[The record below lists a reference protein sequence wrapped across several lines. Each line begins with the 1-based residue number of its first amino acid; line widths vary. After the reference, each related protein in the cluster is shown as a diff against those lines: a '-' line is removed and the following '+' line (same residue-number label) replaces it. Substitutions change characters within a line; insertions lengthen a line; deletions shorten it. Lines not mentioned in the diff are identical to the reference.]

1 MRQANLIDGK
11 WVEADSGRTLEVL
24 DPATD
29 ARVGSVPVMGAA
41 ETRRAVDAAAEA
53 WQDARTAEAAEEAR
67 GRASWRWFAGRQ
79 LLKRRRVP

>member
-41 ETRRAVDAAAEA
+41 ETRRAVDAAE
-53 WQDARTAEAAEEAR
+53 
-67 GRASWRWFAGRQ
+67 GS
-79 LLKRRRVP
+79 